1 MASNIEYII
10 LLFQMKQDY
19 KITDNDILDKFME
32 VADNNLLKQV
42 YSELCSDIVNG
53 IIGVKAE

>member
-1 MASNIEYII
+1 MKSNIEYII
-10 LLFQMKQDY
+10 LLFQMKHDY

-42 YSELCSDIVNG
+42 YSELCSDIVDG
-53 IIGVKAE
+53 IIGVKKE

>member
-19 KITDNDILDKFME
+19 KITDQDILDKFME
-32 VADNNLLKQV
+32 IASNELLKRV
-42 YSELCSDIVNG
+42 YSELCSDIVDG
-53 IIGVKAE
+53 IIGDKEE

>member
-42 YSELCSDIVNG
+42 YSELCSDLVNG
-53 IIGVKAE
+53 IIGDK